1 MRDIPGESQC
11 LVAWPHL
18 DIDVT
23 VVLSGLDIISALLIF
38 PQHCQTEVLD
48 EICELLRG
56 GNPAPVV
63 LVVTVISVVLP
74 TIANNACKAITT
86 IIWRE
91 K

>member
-1 MRDIPGESQC
+1 MAG
-11 LVAWPHL
+11 PHL

-23 VVLSGLDIISALLIF
+23 VVLSGLHIIGALLIF

-63 LVVTVISVVLP
+63 VVVAVISVVLP
-74 TIANNACKAITT
+74 TIAKNACKAITT